1 MVFRL
6 RTAICGAVMTL
17 AFSSVAMARSE
28 IDAVHSNAIVA
39 SRTAIIG
46 AASMYNP
53 YQPGYREGGVDTAS
67 GERYDSS
74 AWAAAIKTNLRNE
87 FGGVRYGATPKYA
100 LVEGAGKKAIVKIN
114 DVGPLRPGRII
125 DFNERTMRYFDPSL
139 QRGVIDGVKVT
150 PLSGDDWT
158 PGPVGTDSRQYA
170 IERQDSDAPAPY
182 PEGLENPL
190 GALPIRSNVDA
201 ALTACRADE
210 LVLDIGNPRLIRPA
224 IGVVRDDVEM
234 TAAMIR
240 AVDKNIAHASGAHLG
255 VGDLLL
261 AHQPNESLTRLI
273 AGCVRLFT
281 LAQCFDRS
289 A

>member
-17 AFSSVAMARSE
+17 AFSSVAVAQSE
-28 IDAVHSNAIVA
+28 IDALRSDDLVIVA

-87 FGGVRYGATPKYA
+87 FGGVRYGASPKYA

-139 QRGVIDGVKVT
+139 RRGVIDGVKVT
-150 PLSGDDWT
+150 PLFGDDWT
-158 PGPVGTDSRQYA
+158 P
-170 IERQDSDAPAPY
+170 
-182 PEGLENPL
+182 
-190 GALPIRSNVDA
+190 
-201 ALTACRADE
+201 
-210 LVLDIGNPRLIRPA
+210 
-224 IGVVRDDVEM
+224 
-234 TAAMIR
+234 
-240 AVDKNIAHASGAHLG
+240 
-255 VGDLLL
+255 
-261 AHQPNESLTRLI
+261 
-273 AGCVRLFT
+273 
-281 LAQCFDRS
+281 
-289 A
+289 